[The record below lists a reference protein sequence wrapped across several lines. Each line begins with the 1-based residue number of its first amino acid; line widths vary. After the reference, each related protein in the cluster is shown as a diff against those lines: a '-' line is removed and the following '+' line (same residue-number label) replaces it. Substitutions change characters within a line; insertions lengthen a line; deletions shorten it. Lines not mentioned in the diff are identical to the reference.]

1 MKMMLIP
8 YDPFGDTSINQL
20 VEDAMASHC
29 LFYGSDIAR
38 TLGYETDHTF
48 DEVIHTAIRACAALQ
63 VTVRYHFLPLYRQGD
78 IGLYADWRLSRL
90 ACTLI
95 VMHADPNHPEVT
107 EAQLQLLKKVL

>member
-20 VEDAMASHC
+20 VEDAMASQR
-29 LFYGSDIAR
+29 LYYGSDLAHV
-38 TLGYETDHTF
+38 LGYEDDPTF
-48 DEVIHTAIRACAALQ
+48 EEVIHSTIRACAALHI
-63 VTVRYHFLPLYRQGD
+63 TVRYHFLPLYRQGGN
-78 IGLYADWRLSRL
+78 GLFADWKLSRL

-95 VMHADPNHPEVT
+95 VLHADPNHPEVT